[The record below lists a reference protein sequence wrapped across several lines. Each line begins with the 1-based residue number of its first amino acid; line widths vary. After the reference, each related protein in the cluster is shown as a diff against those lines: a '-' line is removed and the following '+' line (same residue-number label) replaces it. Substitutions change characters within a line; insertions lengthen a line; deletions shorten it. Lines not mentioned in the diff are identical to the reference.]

1 MFCMLQFDV
10 RGEKMR
16 NWDTEYGLI
25 TKIIQSEFETD
36 FLYNKVTNTLSNE
49 HEIIPTRFA
58 ALDPYKTYNTAQVS
72 RILRIKSN
80 QLRYLINKYGEY
92 IQIIKNRAKYV
103 ISFKALY
110 RIYLVNL
117 CLTKRLTS
125 VAEFNNIMTSH
136 VSYSDYIDMKLTTYT
151 DKFVELNYK
160 TNQLNENETQFYV
173 LFMQISEIT
182 TELIKEI
189 TKYNMTLTSP
199 FLSVDSRERNE
210 LVNKK
215 QDYEVLFNKLSVLYK
230 NL

>member
-1 MFCMLQFDV
+1 MLQSDL

-16 NWDTEYGLI
+16 NWNTEYGLI
-25 TKIIQSEFETD
+25 TRIIQSEFETD
-36 FLYNKVTNTLSNE
+36 FLYTKVINTLNNE
-49 HEIIPTRFA
+49 YEIIPLQFA
-58 ALDPYKTYNTAQVS
+58 ALDPYKTYNTSQVS

-92 IQIIKNRAKYV
+92 IQLIKKRAKYV

-117 CLTKRLTS
+117 CLTKKVFNL
-125 VAEFNNIMTSH
+125 AEFNSIMTSH
-136 VSYSDYIDMKLTTYT
+136 VSYRDYIDMKLTSYT

-160 TNQLNENETQFYV
+160 TSQLNENESQFYV
-173 LFMQISEIT
+173 LFLQISEIT

-199 FLSVDSRERNE
+199 FLSVDNKGRNE

-215 QDYEVLFNKLSVLYK
+215 QDHEVLFNKLSVLYQTI
-230 NL
+230 

>member
-1 MFCMLQFDV
+1 MLQSDL

-16 NWDTEYGLI
+16 NWNTEYGLI
-25 TKIIQSEFETD
+25 TRVIQSEFETD
-36 FLYNKVTNTLSNE
+36 FLYTKVINTLNNE
-49 HEIIPTRFA
+49 YEIIPLQFA
-58 ALDPYKTYNTAQVS
+58 ALDPYKTYNTSQVS

-92 IQIIKNRAKYV
+92 IQLIKKRAKYV

-117 CLTKRLTS
+117 CLTKKLFNL
-125 VAEFNNIMTSH
+125 AEFNSIMTSH
-136 VSYSDYIDMKLTTYT
+136 VSYRDYIDMKLTSYT

-160 TNQLNENETQFYV
+160 TSQLNENESQFYV
-173 LFMQISEIT
+173 LFLQISEIT

-189 TKYNMTLTSP
+189 TKYNMTLTSS
-199 FLSVDSRERNE
+199 FLSVDNKGRNE

-215 QDYEVLFNKLSVLYK
+215 QDHEVLFNKLSVLYK
-230 NL
+230 TI

>member
-1 MFCMLQFDV
+1 MLQFDL

-16 NWDTEYGLI
+16 NWNIEYGLI

-36 FLYNKVTNTLSNE
+36 FLYTQVINTLSNE
-49 HEIIPTRFA
+49 HEIIPIKFA
-58 ALDPYKTYNTAQVS
+58 ALDPYKTYNMAQVS

-92 IQIIKNRAKYV
+92 IQLIKKRAKYA

-117 CLTKRLTS
+117 CLTKKLIS
-125 VAEFNNIMTSH
+125 LGEFNKIMTTH
-136 VSYSDYIDMKLTTYT
+136 VSYSDYIDMKLTSYT

-160 TNQLNENETQFYV
+160 TSQLNENESEFYV
-173 LFMQISEIT
+173 LFLQISEIT

-189 TKYNMTLTSP
+189 AEYNMTLTSP
-199 FLSVDSRERNE
+199 FHSVDNRERNK

-215 QDYEVLFNKLSVLYK
+215 RGHEILFNKLSIVYK

>member
-1 MFCMLQFDV
+1 MLQFDL

-16 NWDTEYGLI
+16 NWNTEYGLI

-36 FLYNKVTNTLSNE
+36 FLYTQVINTLSNE
-49 HEIIPTRFA
+49 HEIIPIKFA
-58 ALDPYKTYNTAQVS
+58 ALDPYKTYNMAQVS

-92 IQIIKNRAKYV
+92 IQLIKKRAKYA

-117 CLTKRLTS
+117 CLTKKLIS
-125 VAEFNNIMTSH
+125 LGVFNKIMTTH
-136 VSYSDYIDMKLTTYT
+136 VSYSDYIDMKLTSYT
-151 DKFVELNYK
+151 DKFVELSYK
-160 TNQLNENETQFYV
+160 TSQLNENESEFYV
-173 LFMQISEIT
+173 LFLQISEIT

-189 TKYNMTLTSP
+189 AEYNMTLTSP
-199 FLSVDSRERNE
+199 FHSVDNRERNK

-215 QDYEVLFNKLSVLYK
+215 RDHEVLFNKLSIVYK

>member
-1 MFCMLQFDV
+1 MLQSDL

-16 NWDTEYGLI
+16 NWNTEYGLI
-25 TKIIQSEFETD
+25 TRIIQSEFETD
-36 FLYNKVTNTLSNE
+36 FLYTKVINTLNNE
-49 HEIIPTRFA
+49 YEIIPLQFA
-58 ALDPYKTYNTAQVS
+58 ALDPYKTYNTSQVS

-92 IQIIKNRAKYV
+92 IQLIKKRAKYV

-117 CLTKRLTS
+117 CLTKKLFNL
-125 VAEFNNIMTSH
+125 AEFNSIMTSH
-136 VSYSDYIDMKLTTYT
+136 VSYRDYIDIKLTSYT

-160 TNQLNENETQFYV
+160 TSQLNENESQFYV
-173 LFMQISEIT
+173 LFLQISEIT

-199 FLSVDSRERNE
+199 FLSVDNKGRNE

-215 QDYEVLFNKLSVLYK
+215 QDHEVLFNKLSVLYK
-230 NL
+230 TI

>member
-1 MFCMLQFDV
+1 MLQSDL

-16 NWDTEYGLI
+16 NWKTEYGLI
-25 TKIIQSEFETD
+25 TRIIQSEFETD
-36 FLYNKVTNTLSNE
+36 FLYTKVINTLNNE
-49 HEIIPTRFA
+49 YEIIPLQFA
-58 ALDPYKTYNTAQVS
+58 ALDPYKTYNTSQVS

-92 IQIIKNRAKYV
+92 IQLIKKRAKYV

-117 CLTKRLTS
+117 CLTKKLFNL
-125 VAEFNNIMTSH
+125 AEFNSIMTSH
-136 VSYSDYIDMKLTTYT
+136 VSYRDYIDMKLTSYT

-160 TNQLNENETQFYV
+160 TSQLNENESQFYV
-173 LFMQISEIT
+173 LFLQISEIT

-199 FLSVDSRERNE
+199 FLSVDNKGRNE

-230 NL
+230 TI

>member
-1 MFCMLQFDV
+1 MLQSDL

-16 NWDTEYGLI
+16 NWNTEYGLI
-25 TKIIQSEFETD
+25 KKIIKSEFETD
-36 FLYNKVTNTLSNE
+36 FLYTKVINTLSNE
-49 HEIIPTRFA
+49 HEIIPIKFA

-92 IQIIKNRAKYV
+92 IQLIKKRAKYS

-117 CLTKRLTS
+117 CLTKKLIS
-125 VAEFNNIMTSH
+125 LAEFSSIMTSH
-136 VSYSDYIDMKLTTYT
+136 VSYSDYIDMKLTSYT

-160 TNQLNENETQFYV
+160 TSQLNENESQFYV
-173 LFMQISEIT
+173 LFLQISEIT

-199 FLSVDSRERNE
+199 FLSVDNRERNE

-215 QDYEVLFNKLSVLYK
+215 RDHEVLFNKLSVLYK
-230 NL
+230 TL

>member
-1 MFCMLQFDV
+1 MLQSDL

-16 NWDTEYGLI
+16 NWNTEYGLI
-25 TKIIQSEFETD
+25 TRIIQSEFETD
-36 FLYNKVTNTLSNE
+36 FLYTKVINTLNNE
-49 HEIIPTRFA
+49 YEIIPLQFA
-58 ALDPYKTYNTAQVS
+58 ALDPYKTYNTSQVS

-92 IQIIKNRAKYV
+92 IQLIKKRAKYV

-117 CLTKRLTS
+117 CLTKKLFNL
-125 VAEFNNIMTSH
+125 AEFNSIMTSH
-136 VSYSDYIDMKLTTYT
+136 VSYRDYIDMKLTSYT

-160 TNQLNENETQFYV
+160 TSQLNENESKFYV
-173 LFMQISEIT
+173 LFLQISEIT

-199 FLSVDSRERNE
+199 FLSVDNKGRNE

-215 QDYEVLFNKLSVLYK
+215 QDHEVLFNKLSVLYK
-230 NL
+230 TI

>member
-1 MFCMLQFDV
+1 MLQSDL

-16 NWDTEYGLI
+16 NWNTEYGLI
-25 TKIIQSEFETD
+25 KKIIQSEFETD
-36 FLYNKVTNTLSNE
+36 FLYTKVITTLSNE
-49 HEIIPTRFA
+49 HEIIPIKFA

-92 IQIIKNRAKYV
+92 IQLIKKRAKYS

-117 CLTKRLTS
+117 CLTKKLIS
-125 VAEFNNIMTSH
+125 LAEFSSIMTSH
-136 VSYSDYIDMKLTTYT
+136 VSYSDYIDMKLTSYT

-160 TNQLNENETQFYV
+160 TSQLNENESQFYV
-173 LFMQISEIT
+173 LFLQISEIT

-199 FLSVDSRERNE
+199 FLSVDNRERNE

-215 QDYEVLFNKLSVLYK
+215 RDHEVLFNKLSVLYK
-230 NL
+230 TL

>member
-1 MFCMLQFDV
+1 MLQSDL

-16 NWDTEYGLI
+16 NWKTEYGLI
-25 TKIIQSEFETD
+25 TRIIQSEFETD
-36 FLYNKVTNTLSNE
+36 FLYTKVINTLNNE
-49 HEIIPTRFA
+49 YEIIQLQFA
-58 ALDPYKTYNTAQVS
+58 ALDPYKTYNTSQVS

-92 IQIIKNRAKYV
+92 IQLIKKRAKYV

-117 CLTKRLTS
+117 CLTKKLFNL
-125 VAEFNNIMTSH
+125 AEFNSIMTSH
-136 VSYSDYIDMKLTTYT
+136 VSYRDYIDMKLTSYT

-160 TNQLNENETQFYV
+160 TSQLNENESQFYV
-173 LFMQISEIT
+173 LFLQISEIT

-199 FLSVDSRERNE
+199 FLSVDNKGRNE

-230 NL
+230 TI

>member
-1 MFCMLQFDV
+1 MLQFDL

-16 NWDTEYGLI
+16 NWNIEYGLI

-36 FLYNKVTNTLSNE
+36 FLYTQVINTLSNE
-49 HEIIPTRFA
+49 HEIIPIKFA
-58 ALDPYKTYNTAQVS
+58 ALDSYKTYNMAQVS

-92 IQIIKNRAKYV
+92 IQLIKKRAKYA

-117 CLTKRLTS
+117 CLTKKLIS
-125 VAEFNNIMTSH
+125 LGEFNKIMTTH
-136 VSYSDYIDMKLTTYT
+136 VSYSDYIDMKLTSYT

-160 TNQLNENETQFYV
+160 TSQLNENESEFYV
-173 LFMQISEIT
+173 LFLQISEIT

-189 TKYNMTLTSP
+189 AEYNMTLTSP
-199 FLSVDSRERNE
+199 FHSVDNRERNK

-215 QDYEVLFNKLSVLYK
+215 RDHEVLFNKLSIVYK